1 VSGRW
6 VVIAPMRARRPGAD
20 RPPEDEGRDDIVGCP
35 FCEGRES
42 ATPPETFAIGPRG
55 RAADAPGWRVRV
67 VPNKF
72 PAFSSPAPASR
83 RRGGLFAVRPAL
95 GRQEVVIHTPQH
107 RRSLADLSIRQLE
120 TVVEAWQARA
130 AAAREQGFPYVQVLV
145 NEGREAGASLPHSH
159 SQLVWLQ
166 EEPPLIEQERRAQ
179 EAEGGCVLCR
189 VLADEL
195 EQRIRVVSERDG
207 IVLLCPFAG
216 RQPYELLVAPTEC
229 DSEPF
234 TSSRL
239 GPALVL
245 AAEGLRRLRVA
256 EGAVPVNLWL
266 HPAGHWHLEVLPRLT
281 VLAGLELGSGYF
293 VNTLAPESAAGVL
306 REA

>member
-1 VSGRW
+1 
-6 VVIAPMRARRPGAD
+6 VIAPARARRPGAE
-20 RPPEDEGRDDIVGCP
+20 RPEIAEEKYDLARCP

-42 ATPPETFAIGPRG
+42 ATPPETFALGPPG
-55 RAADAPGWRVRV
+55 RPADAPGWRVRV

-72 PAFSSPAPASR
+72 PAFGPWSDEGNR
-83 RRGGLFAVRPAL
+83 TGLFARRAAK
-95 GRQEVVIHTPQH
+95 GRQEVVIHSPRHVRT
-107 RRSLADLSIRQLE
+107 LADLSVRELE
-120 TVVEAWQARA
+120 LVVQAWQARA
-130 AAAREQGFPYVQVLV
+130 AAAGEQGFPYVQVLV

-159 SQLVWLQ
+159 SQLVWLE
-166 EEPPLIEQERRAQ
+166 EEPPLVEQERRAQ
-179 EAEGGCVLCR
+179 EAAGACVLCR
-189 VLADEL
+189 VLAEEL
-195 EQRIRVVSERDG
+195 EHRIRVVSERDG

-229 DSEPF
+229 DREPF

-256 EGAVPVNLWL
+256 EGAVAVNLWL